1 MLNQN
6 DSIKQKREGLIGDI
20 MTLKYKSGTAMNT
33 DKKFGKRMDAK
44 KLLEYTGIGKKDSK
58 THKHCPH
65 PMKKKRGY

>member
-1 MLNQN
+1 
-6 DSIKQKREGLIGDI
+6 

-58 THKHCPH
+58 THKHWPH
-65 PMKKKRGY
+65 PMKKKKGY

>member
-1 MLNQN
+1 
-6 DSIKQKREGLIGDI
+6 

-44 KLLEYTGIGKKDSK
+44 KLLDYTGIGKKDSK

>member
-1 MLNQN
+1 
-6 DSIKQKREGLIGDI
+6 
-20 MTLKYKSGTAMNT
+20 MNK

-65 PMKKKRGY
+65 PMKKKRSSTKGKDNLYLGY

>member
-1 MLNQN
+1 
-6 DSIKQKREGLIGDI
+6 

-44 KLLEYTGIGKKDSK
+44 KLLEYTGIGKNDSK

-65 PMKKKRGY
+65 PMKKKENLRAQHGYL